1 MKTVSNVINDYP
13 YVSTATRAKVEQ
25 AIAQVGYR
33 PNLSA
38 RNLAR
43 GRAGVI
49 ALVLPQLEMP
59 YFASLAGELTAAAEE
74 HGSTVLIRQSHAEAD
89 VEAAAIAGQLPQR
102 VDGVVF
108 APRAL
113 DAARIRERPGD
124 LPLVVLSDADLGE
137 GICQVGIDNVAA
149 GRDAAFH
156 LADVGCRRVAMIG
169 AVPGTGLD
177 PRAEGFVQGLQEAGL
192 PMVGQLV
199 RSVAENSGTE
209 GERATAELLE
219 DADPPDG
226 LFAAT
231 DWVAMGAI
239 RALHHHGL
247 RVPEDVAVMGFDDI
261 PYARDLSPSLTS
273 VSPDRRQI
281 AQLAWDLLD
290 EQSAS
295 ASAADGRRIVAH
307 RIVERESTRRGGDS
321 RSRKIDT

>member
-1 MKTVSNVINDYP
+1 
-13 YVSTATRAKVEQ
+13 
-25 AIAQVGYR
+25 
-33 PNLSA
+33 
-38 RNLAR
+38 
-43 GRAGVI
+43 
-49 ALVLPQLEMP
+49 
-59 YFASLAGELTAAAEE
+59 
-74 HGSTVLIRQSHAEAD
+74 
-89 VEAAAIAGQLPQR
+89 
-102 VDGVVF
+102 
-108 APRAL
+108 
-113 DAARIRERPGD
+113 
-124 LPLVVLSDADLGE
+124 
-137 GICQVGIDNVAA
+137 
-149 GRDAAFH
+149 
-156 LADVGCRRVAMIG
+156 
-169 AVPGTGLD
+169 
-177 PRAEGFVQGLQEAGL
+177 
-192 PMVGQLV
+192 MVGQLV